1 MSELRADSQPAR
13 GDAPRSTETP
23 HRQRMPF
30 VAPAI
35 EELGSLTTRTL
46 VSSSF

>member
-1 MSELRADSQPAR
+1 MSEHRADSQSTR
-13 GDAPRSTETP
+13 APQSTEAP

>member
-1 MSELRADSQPAR
+1 MSEHRADTQPNRGSDSQ
-13 GDAPRSTETP
+13 TP
-23 HRQRMPF
+23 QRQRLPF
-30 VAPAI
+30 VAPAV

>member
-1 MSELRADSQPAR
+1 MSEHRADSPPAR
-13 GDAPRSTETP
+13 APLSAEAP

>member
-1 MSELRADSQPAR
+1 MSEHRADSQPTPPSAE
-13 GDAPRSTETP
+13 AP

>member
-1 MSELRADSQPAR
+1 MSELRADSQPTR
-13 GDAPRSTETP
+13 GDTSRSTET
-23 HRQRMPF
+23 RQRMPF

>member
-1 MSELRADSQPAR
+1 MSEHRADSQPLA
-13 GDAPRSTETP
+13 TETP
-23 HRQRMPF
+23 QRQRMPF